1 MTVAR
6 DDAYFMEKA
15 LAEARKAG
23 DRGEVPVGAV
33 VVKDGR
39 IRSRGYNRPISAN
52 DPTGH
57 AEIVA
62 LRKAARKTKN
72 YRLNGC
78 HLYVTLEP
86 CAMCLGA
93 AVQARIERLVYGAAD
108 PKSGAV
114 VSVMRFPFRKLNHRP
129 SILGGILADDC
140 GRLLS
145 DFFKQKR
152 KSSSRSP
159 RHEGRPGKG

>member
-6 DDAYFMEKA
+6 DDAYFMKKA

-39 IRSRGYNRPISAN
+39 ILSRGYNRPISAN
-52 DPTGH
+52 DPTVH

-78 HLYVTLEP
+78 QLYVTLEP

-129 SILGGILADDC
+129 SILGGILADD
-140 GRLLS
+140 GARLLGE
-145 DFFKQKR
+145 FFKRRR
-152 KSSSRSP
+152 KASAGSAEYKAR
-159 RHEGRPGKG
+159 RKAD